1 MFNTRTYV
9 SEDLFNSKILFL
21 RFQVICQIVVDK
33 NDMHFNQKD
42 DIAVKNII
50 FVEIAMTNMHYSLFS
65 EFQGKEMIL
74 K

>member
-1 MFNTRTYV
+1 
-9 SEDLFNSKILFL
+9 
-21 RFQVICQIVVDK
+21 
-33 NDMHFNQKD
+33 MHFNQRD